1 MISEQNIARKMRLM
15 GRMGLIGLIGL
26 MGLMG
31 LGLMGCS
38 SSDEAATPAPA
49 PTTVELQSYVT
60 GYEEAVRANAA
71 NGANGANGPVN
82 RAWTQPTGYS
92 LYSDAESPISVFFT
106 QGMTSGNEE
115 YFYKSSGH
123 WRASQDE
130 IAAGTYYLYG
140 YVPHDQSITSTASV
154 LEGEGK
160 TFADG
165 AVLTIEN
172 VPTVSKADFC
182 VVIAAK
188 NGASANED
196 YSTEGLKRGNFE
208 YVAQA
213 TGGDGH
219 NYVYLLF
226 DHLFSALR
234 VKMRVQGDY
243 NDLRTIKLKELR
255 MQTSGAGDVPTKKKT
270 QITVTL
276 NKTTDGA
283 DPVGSVVFTPDSD
296 SGNSD
301 GAVVDWNDGITLTAD
316 YQEFQGHL
324 MPFGVTN
331 IKLISTYDVY
341 DKKGN
346 LIRQNCTATNT
357 INISNLFSGQTETL
371 RGRRYTINLTINP
384 TYLYMLSEPDLNDP
398 TVVVTE

>member
-15 GRMGLIGLIGL
+15 GRRGLIGL

-38 SSDEAATPAPA
+38 SSDEAATPVAEA
-49 PTTVELQSYVT
+49 TTVELQSYVT
-60 GYEEAVRANAA
+60 EYEEAVRANEA
-71 NGANGANGPVN
+71 NEANRANEPSR
-82 RAWTQPTGYS
+82 RAWTQPEGYL
-92 LYSDAESPISVFFT
+92 LYGDAEASIGVFFT
-106 QGMTSGNEE
+106 QGTTSGNEE

-140 YVPHDQSITSTASV
+140 YVPHDLSITSVVSTLDGSD
-154 LEGEGK
+154 
-160 TFADG
+160 TYADG
-165 AVLTIEN
+165 AVLTLTN
-172 VPTVSKADFC
+172 VPTVSKADVC

-208 YVAQA
+208 YVA
-213 TGGDGH
+213 TGS
-219 NYVYLLF
+219 NNFVYLLF

-234 VKMRVQGDY
+234 VRMRVQGDY

-255 MQTSGAGDVPTKKKT
+255 MQTSGAGDEPTKKKT

-283 DPVGSVVFTPDSD
+283 DPVGSVEFTPDAT

-301 GAVVDWNDGITLTAD
+301 GAVVDWNDGITLASD

-324 MPFGVTN
+324 MPFGVTK
-331 IKLISTYDVY
+331 IELISTYDVY

-346 LIRQNCTATNT
+346 LIRENCTATNT
-357 INISNLFSGQTETL
+357 IDIANLFSGQTETL

-398 TVVVTE
+398 TVEIDN

>member
-1 MISEQNIARKMRLM
+1 M
-15 GRMGLIGLIGL
+15 GLIGL

-38 SSDEAATPAPA
+38 SSDEAATPVAEA
-49 PTTVELQSYVT
+49 TTVELQSYVT
-60 GYEEAVRANAA
+60 GYEEAVRAN
-71 NGANGANGPVN
+71 GANEANRAN
-82 RAWTQPTGYS
+82 EASRRAWTQPTGYS

-106 QGMTSGNEE
+106 QGTTSGDEE
-115 YFYKSSGH
+115 FFYKSSGH
-123 WRASQDE
+123 WRASKKPFE
-130 IAAGTYYLYG
+130 AGTYYLYG
-140 YVPHDQSITSTASV
+140 YVPHDLSITSAVSV

-160 TFADG
+160 TYADG
-165 AVLTIEN
+165 AVLTLTN
-172 VPTVSKADFC
+172 VPTVSKADVC

-213 TGGDGH
+213 TGGGGH

-234 VKMRVQGDY
+234 VRMRVQGDY

-255 MQTSGAGDVPTKKKT
+255 MQTSGEGDVPTKKKT

-283 DPVGSVVFTPDSD
+283 EPVDSVVFTPDPD

-324 MPFGVTN
+324 MPFGVTK

-346 LIRQNCTATNT
+346 LIRENCTATNT
-357 INISNLFSGQTETL
+357 IDIANLFSGQTETL
-371 RGRRYTINLTINP
+371 RGRRYTINMTINP

-398 TVVVTE
+398 TVEIDN

>member
-1 MISEQNIARKMRLM
+1 MRLM
-15 GRMGLIGLIGL
+15 SLRL
-26 MGLMG
+26 MS
-31 LGLMGCS
+31 LGLMSLGFTAC
-38 SSDEAATPAPA
+38 SSDEEPTPVS
-49 PTTVELQSYVT
+49 TTVELQSYVT
-60 GYEEAVRANAA
+60 GYEEAAKATRAYE
-71 NGANGANGPVN
+71 PVT
-82 RAWTQPTGYS
+82 RAWTQPAGYS

-106 QGMTSGNEE
+106 QGTTSGDEE
-115 YFYKSSGH
+115 FFYKSSGH
-123 WRASQDE
+123 WRASKKPFD
-130 IAAGTYYLYG
+130 AGTYYLYG
-140 YVPHDQSITSTASV
+140 YVPHDLSITSTVSV
-154 LEGEGK
+154 LEGEDK
-160 TFADG
+160 TYADG
-165 AVLTIEN
+165 AVLTLTN
-172 VPTVSKADFC
+172 VPTVSKADVC

-196 YSTEGLKRGNFE
+196 YSEGGLKRGNFE
-208 YVAQA
+208 YVA
-213 TGGDGH
+213 TGS
-219 NYVYLLF
+219 NNFVYLLF

-234 VKMRVQGDY
+234 VRMRVQGDY

-283 DPVGSVVFTPDSD
+283 DPVGSVVFTPDPD

-324 MPFGVTN
+324 MPFGVTK

-346 LIRQNCTATNT
+346 LIRENYTATNT
-357 INISNLFSGQTETL
+357 IDIANLFSGQTETL
-371 RGRRYTINLTINP
+371 RGRRYTINMTINP

>member
-1 MISEQNIARKMRLM
+1 M
-15 GRMGLIGLIGL
+15 
-26 MGLMG
+26 
-31 LGLMGCS
+31 
-38 SSDEAATPAPA
+38 
-49 PTTVELQSYVT
+49 
-60 GYEEAVRANAA
+60 
-71 NGANGANGPVN
+71 
-82 RAWTQPTGYS
+82 
-92 LYSDAESPISVFFT
+92 
-106 QGMTSGNEE
+106 
-115 YFYKSSGH
+115 
-123 WRASQDE
+123 
-130 IAAGTYYLYG
+130 
-140 YVPHDQSITSTASV
+140 
-154 LEGEGK
+154 
-160 TFADG
+160 
-165 AVLTIEN
+165 
-172 VPTVSKADFC
+172 
-182 VVIAAK
+182 VIAAK
-188 NGASANED
+188 NGASANEN
-196 YSTEGLKRGNFE
+196 YSTSGLLRGNFE

-213 TGGDGH
+213 TGGGGH
-219 NYVYLLF
+219 NFVYLLF

-234 VKMRVQGDY
+234 VRMRVQGDY

-255 MQTSGAGDVPTKKKT
+255 MQTSGEGDEPTKKKT

-283 DPVGSVVFTPDSD
+283 DPVGSVVFTPDPD

-324 MPFGVTN
+324 MPFGVTK

-346 LIRQNCTATNT
+346 LIRENCTATNT

-398 TVVVTE
+398 TVEIDN

>member
-1 MISEQNIARKMRLM
+1 MRLM

-60 GYEEAVRANAA
+60 GYEEAVRAN
-71 NGANGANGPVN
+71 GANEANRANGPVN
-82 RAWTQPTGYS
+82 RAWTQPEGYL
-92 LYSDAESPISVFFT
+92 LYGDAEASIGVFFT
-106 QGMTSGNEE
+106 QGTTSGNEE

-140 YVPHDQSITSTASV
+140 YVPHDQSITSTANV

-188 NGASANED
+188 NGASANEN
-196 YSTEGLKRGNFE
+196 YSTSGLLRGNFE

-213 TGGDGH
+213 TGGGGH
-219 NYVYLLF
+219 NFVYLLF

-234 VKMRVQGDY
+234 VRMRVQGDY

-255 MQTSGAGDVPTKKKT
+255 MQTSGEGDEPTKKKT

-283 DPVGSVVFTPDSD
+283 DPVGSVVFTPDPD

-324 MPFGVTN
+324 MPFGVTK

-346 LIRQNCTATNT
+346 LIRENCTATNT

-398 TVVVTE
+398 TVEIDN

>member
-1 MISEQNIARKMRLM
+1 VTEY
-15 GRMGLIGLIGL
+15 
-26 MGLMG
+26 
-31 LGLMGCS
+31 
-38 SSDEAATPAPA
+38 DEAAK
-49 PTTVELQSYVT
+49 VN
-60 GYEEAVRANAA
+60 RAY
-71 NGANGANGPVN
+71 GPVT
-82 RAWTQPTGYS
+82 RAWTQPTGYL
-92 LYSDAESPISVFFT
+92 LYGDAESPISVFFT
-106 QGMTSGNEE
+106 QGTTSGGEE
-115 YFYKSSGH
+115 FFYYNSGH
-123 WRASQDE
+123 WRASKKPFN
-130 IAAGTYYLYG
+130 AGTYYLYG
-140 YVPHDQSITSTASV
+140 YVPHDLSITSAVSV

-160 TFADG
+160 TYADG
-165 AVLTIEN
+165 AVLTLTN
-172 VPTVSKADFC
+172 VPTVSKADVC

-208 YVAQA
+208 YVA
-213 TGGDGH
+213 TGS
-219 NYVYLLF
+219 NNFVYLLF

-234 VKMRVQGDY
+234 VRMRVQGDY

-270 QITVTL
+270 QIIVTL

-283 DPVGSVVFTPDSD
+283 DPVGSVVFTPDPD

-324 MPFGVTN
+324 MPFGVTK

-346 LIRQNCTATNT
+346 LIRENCTATNT
-357 INISNLFSGQTETL
+357 IDIANLFSGQTETL

-398 TVVVTE
+398 TVVVEQ

>member
-1 MISEQNIARKMRLM
+1 MRLM
-15 GRMGLIGLIGL
+15 SLKL
-26 MGLMG
+26 MS
-31 LGLMGCS
+31 LGLMSLGFTAC
-38 SSDEAATPAPA
+38 SSDEEPTPVS
-49 PTTVELQSYVT
+49 TTVELQSYVT
-60 GYEEAVRANAA
+60 GYEEAAKATRAYE
-71 NGANGANGPVN
+71 PVT
-82 RAWTQPTGYS
+82 RAWTQPAGYS

-106 QGMTSGNEE
+106 QGTTSGDEE
-115 YFYKSSGH
+115 FFYKSSGH
-123 WRASQDE
+123 WRASKKPFE
-130 IAAGTYYLYG
+130 PGTYYLYG
-140 YVPHDQSITSTASV
+140 YVPHDLSITSAVSV

-160 TFADG
+160 TYADG
-165 AVLTIEN
+165 AVLTLTN
-172 VPTVSKADFC
+172 VPTVSKADVC

-208 YVAQA
+208 YVA
-213 TGGDGH
+213 TGS
-219 NYVYLLF
+219 NNFVYLLF

-234 VKMRVQGDY
+234 VRMRVQGDY

-270 QITVTL
+270 SITVTL

-283 DPVGSVVFTPDSD
+283 DPVGAIVFTPDPD

-324 MPFGVTN
+324 MPFGVTK

-346 LIRQNCTATNT
+346 LIRENCTATNT
-357 INISNLFSGQTETL
+357 IDIANLFSGQTETL

>member
-1 MISEQNIARKMRLM
+1 MRLM
-15 GRMGLIGLIGL
+15 SRMGLIGLIGLIGL

-60 GYEEAVRANAA
+60 GYEDINRANEPNEA
-71 NGANGANGPVN
+71 NRANGPVT

-106 QGMTSGNEE
+106 QADASGDEE
-115 YFYKSSGH
+115 FFYKSSGH
-123 WRASQDE
+123 WRASKKPFN
-130 IAAGTYYLYG
+130 AGTYYLYG
-140 YVPHDQSITSTASV
+140 YVPHDLSITSTASV

-160 TFADG
+160 TYADG

-188 NGASANED
+188 NGASANEN
-196 YSTEGLKRGNFE
+196 YSTSGLLRGNFE

-213 TGGDGH
+213 TGGGGH

-234 VKMRVQGDY
+234 VRMRVQGDY
-243 NDLRTIKLKELR
+243 NNLRTIKLKELR
-255 MQTSGAGDVPTKKKT
+255 MQTCAGDVPTKKKT
-270 QITVTL
+270 SITVTL
-276 NKTTDGA
+276 NKTDAGA
-283 DPVGSVVFTPDSD
+283 DPVKSVVFTPDPA

-316 YQEFQGHL
+316 DQEFQGHL
-324 MPFGVTN
+324 MPFGVTK

-346 LIRQNCTATNT
+346 LIRENCTATNT
-357 INISNLFSGQTETL
+357 IDIANLFSGQTETL

-398 TVVVTE
+398 TVVVEQ

>member
-1 MISEQNIARKMRLM
+1 M

>member
-15 GRMGLIGLIGL
+15 GRRGLIGL

-38 SSDEAATPAPA
+38 SSDEAATPVAEA
-49 PTTVELQSYVT
+49 TTVELQSYVT
-60 GYEEAVRANAA
+60 GYEEAVRAN
-71 NGANGANGPVN
+71 GANEANRANGPVT
-82 RAWTQPTGYS
+82 RAWTQPTGYL
-92 LYSDAESPISVFFT
+92 LYGDAEASIGVFFT
-106 QGMTSGNEE
+106 QGKTSGNEE

-140 YVPHDQSITSTASV
+140 YVPHDLSITSTASL
-154 LEGEGK
+154 LEGEDK

-213 TGGDGH
+213 TGGGGH

-270 QITVTL
+270 SITVTL

-283 DPVGSVVFTPDSD
+283 DPVGSVVFTPDPD

-301 GAVVDWNDGITLTAD
+301 GAVVEWNDGITLTNE
-316 YQEFQGHL
+316 YQPFQGHL
-324 MPFGVTN
+324 MPFGVTK

-346 LIRQNCTATNT
+346 LTRQNCTATNT
-357 INISNLFSGQTETL
+357 IDIANLFSGQTETL
-371 RGRRYTINLTINP
+371 RGRRYTINMTINP

-398 TVVVTE
+398 TVVVE

>member
-1 MISEQNIARKMRLM
+1 MRLM
-15 GRMGLIGLIGL
+15 GRMGLIGL

-60 GYEEAVRANAA
+60 GYEDINRANEPNEANRA
-71 NGANGANGPVN
+71 NGANEANRANGPVN
-82 RAWTQPTGYS
+82 RAWTQPAGYS

-106 QGMTSGNEE
+106 QADASGDEE
-115 YFYKSSGH
+115 FFYKSSGH
-123 WRASQDE
+123 WRASKKPFN
-130 IAAGTYYLYG
+130 AGTYYLYG
-140 YVPHDQSITSTASV
+140 YVPHDLSITSAVSV

-160 TFADG
+160 TYADG
-165 AVLTIEN
+165 AVLTLTN
-172 VPTVSKADFC
+172 VPTVSKADVC

-188 NGASANED
+188 NGASANEN
-196 YSTEGLKRGNFE
+196 YSTSGLLRGNFE
-208 YVAQA
+208 YVA
-213 TGGDGH
+213 TGS
-219 NYVYLLF
+219 NNFVYLLF

-234 VKMRVQGDY
+234 VRMRVQGDY

-283 DPVGSVVFTPDSD
+283 DPVGSVEFTPDAT

-301 GAVVDWNDGITLTAD
+301 GAVVDWNDGITLTSD

-324 MPFGVTN
+324 MPFGVTK

-346 LIRQNCTATNT
+346 LIRENCTATNT
-357 INISNLFSGQTETL
+357 IDIANLFSGQTETL

-398 TVVVTE
+398 TVVVEQ

>member
-1 MISEQNIARKMRLM
+1 MSLKLM
-15 GRMGLIGLIGL
+15 SLKL
-26 MGLMG
+26 MS
-31 LGLMGCS
+31 LGLMSLGFTAC
-38 SSDEAATPAPA
+38 SSDEEPTPVS
-49 PTTVELQSYVT
+49 TTVELQSYVT
-60 GYEEAVRANAA
+60 GYEEAAKATRAYE
-71 NGANGANGPVN
+71 PVT

-106 QGMTSGNEE
+106 QADASGDEE
-115 YFYKSSGH
+115 FFYKSSGH
-123 WRASQDE
+123 WRASKKPFDAE
-130 IAAGTYYLYG
+130 TYYLYG
-140 YVPHDQSITSTASV
+140 YVPHDLSITSTASV

-165 AVLTIEN
+165 AVLTLTN
-172 VPTVSKADFC
+172 VPTVSKADVC

-188 NGASANED
+188 NGASANEN
-196 YSTEGLKRGNFE
+196 YSTSGLLRGNFE

-213 TGGDGH
+213 TGGGGH

-234 VKMRVQGDY
+234 VQMRVQGDY

-255 MQTSGAGDVPTKKKT
+255 MQTCAGDVPTKKKT
-270 QITVTL
+270 SITVTL
-276 NKTTDGA
+276 NKTDAGT
-283 DPVGSVVFTPDSD
+283 DPVKSVVFTPDPD

-301 GAVVDWNDGITLTAD
+301 GAMVDWNDGITLTSD

-324 MPFGVTN
+324 MPFGVTK

-398 TVVVTE
+398 TVVVD

>member
-1 MISEQNIARKMRLM
+1 MRLM
-15 GRMGLIGLIGL
+15 SLKL
-26 MGLMG
+26 MS
-31 LGLMGCS
+31 LGLMSLGFTAC
-38 SSDEAATPAPA
+38 SSDEEPTPVS
-49 PTTVELQSYVT
+49 TTVELQSYVT
-60 GYEEAVRANAA
+60 GYEEAAKATRAYE
-71 NGANGANGPVN
+71 PVT
-82 RAWTQPTGYS
+82 RAWTQPAGYS

-106 QGMTSGNEE
+106 QADASGDEE
-115 YFYKSSGH
+115 FFYKSSGH
-123 WRASQDE
+123 WRASKKPFE
-130 IAAGTYYLYG
+130 ARTYYLYG
-140 YVPHDQSITSTASV
+140 YVPHDLSITSTVSV

-160 TFADG
+160 TYADG
-165 AVLTIEN
+165 AVLTLTN
-172 VPTVSKADFC
+172 VPTVSKADVC

-208 YVAQA
+208 YVA
-213 TGGDGH
+213 TGS
-219 NYVYLLF
+219 NNFVYLLF

-234 VKMRVQGDY
+234 VKMMVQGDY

-283 DPVGSVVFTPDSD
+283 DPVGSVVFTPDPD

-324 MPFGVTN
+324 MPFGVTK

-346 LIRQNCTATNT
+346 LIRENCTATNT
-357 INISNLFSGQTETL
+357 IDIANLFSGQTETL
-371 RGRRYTINLTINP
+371 RGRRYTINMTINP

-398 TVVVTE
+398 TAVVTE

>member
-1 MISEQNIARKMRLM
+1 MRLM
-15 GRMGLIGLIGL
+15 SLKL
-26 MGLMG
+26 MS
-31 LGLMGCS
+31 LGLMSLGFTAC
-38 SSDEAATPAPA
+38 SSDEEPTPVS
-49 PTTVELQSYVT
+49 TTVELQSYVT
-60 GYEEAVRANAA
+60 GYEEAAKATRAYE
-71 NGANGANGPVN
+71 PVT

-106 QGMTSGNEE
+106 QGTTSGDEE
-115 YFYKSSGH
+115 FFYKSSGH
-123 WRASQDE
+123 WRASKKPFV
-130 IAAGTYYLYG
+130 AGTYYLYG
-140 YVPHDQSITSTASV
+140 YVPHDLSITSAVSV

-160 TFADG
+160 TYADG

-188 NGASANED
+188 NGASANEN
-196 YSTEGLKRGNFE
+196 YSTSGLLRGNFE

-213 TGGDGH
+213 TGGGGH

-234 VKMRVQGDY
+234 VRMRVQGDY
-243 NDLRTIKLKELR
+243 NNLRTIKLKELR
-255 MQTSGAGDVPTKKKT
+255 MQTCAGDVPTKKKT
-270 QITVTL
+270 SITVTL
-276 NKTTDGA
+276 NKTDAGA
-283 DPVGSVVFTPDSD
+283 DPVKKVVFTPDPA

-324 MPFGVTN
+324 MPFGVTK

-357 INISNLFSGQTETL
+357 IDIANLFSGQTETL

-398 TVVVTE
+398 TVVVEQ

>member
-1 MISEQNIARKMRLM
+1 MRLM
-15 GRMGLIGLIGL
+15 GRMGLIGL

-38 SSDEAATPAPA
+38 SSDEAATPVAEA
-49 PTTVELQSYVT
+49 TTVELQSYVT
-60 GYEEAVRANAA
+60 GYEEAAKATRAYE
-71 NGANGANGPVN
+71 PVN

-106 QGMTSGNEE
+106 QADASGDEE
-115 YFYKSSGH
+115 FFYKSSGH
-123 WRASQDE
+123 WRASKKPFV
-130 IAAGTYYLYG
+130 AGTYYLYG
-140 YVPHDQSITSTASV
+140 YVPHDLSITSAVSV

-160 TFADG
+160 TYADG
-165 AVLTIEN
+165 AVLTLTN
-172 VPTVSKADFC
+172 VPTVSKADVC

-208 YVAQA
+208 YVA
-213 TGGDGH
+213 TGS
-219 NYVYLLF
+219 NNFVYLLF

-283 DPVGSVVFTPDSD
+283 DPVGSVVFTPDPD

-324 MPFGVTN
+324 MPFGVTK

-346 LIRQNCTATNT
+346 LIRENCTATNT
-357 INISNLFSGQTETL
+357 IDIANLFSGQTETL
-371 RGRRYTINLTINP
+371 RGRRYTINMTINP
-384 TYLYMLSEPDLNDP
+384 TYLYMLSEPDLDNP
-398 TVVVTE
+398 GVTIN

>member
-1 MISEQNIARKMRLM
+1 MS
-15 GRMGLIGLIGL
+15 
-26 MGLMG
+26 
-31 LGLMGCS
+31 LGLMSLGFTAC
-38 SSDEAATPAPA
+38 SSDEEPTPVS
-49 PTTVELQSYVT
+49 TTVELQSYVT
-60 GYEEAVRANAA
+60 GYEEAAKATRAYE
-71 NGANGANGPVN
+71 PVT
-82 RAWTQPTGYS
+82 RAWTQPAGYS

-106 QGMTSGNEE
+106 QGTTCDDEE
-115 YFYKSSGH
+115 FFYKSSGH
-123 WRASQDE
+123 WRASKKPFN
-130 IAAGTYYLYG
+130 AGTYYLYG
-140 YVPHDQSITSTASV
+140 YVPHDLSITSTVSV

-160 TFADG
+160 TYADG
-165 AVLTIEN
+165 AVLTLTN
-172 VPTVSKADFC
+172 VPTVSKADVC

-208 YVAQA
+208 YVA
-213 TGGDGH
+213 TGS
-219 NYVYLLF
+219 NNFVYLLF

-255 MQTSGAGDVPTKKKT
+255 MQTSGEGDVPTKKKT
-270 QITVTL
+270 SITVTL

-283 DPVGSVVFTPDSD
+283 DPVGSVVFTPDPD

-324 MPFGVTN
+324 MPFGVTK

-346 LIRQNCTATNT
+346 LIRENCTATNT
-357 INISNLFSGQTETL
+357 IDIANLFSGQTETL
-371 RGRRYTINLTINP
+371 RGRRYTINMTINP

>member
-1 MISEQNIARKMRLM
+1 
-15 GRMGLIGLIGL
+15 
-26 MGLMG
+26 MG

>member
-1 MISEQNIARKMRLM
+1 MRLM

-38 SSDEAATPAPA
+38 SSDEAATPVAEA
-49 PTTVELQSYVT
+49 TTVELQSYVT
-60 GYEEAVRANAA
+60 GYEEAVRAN
-71 NGANGANGPVN
+71 GANEANRANGPVN
-82 RAWTQPTGYS
+82 RAWTQPEGYL
-92 LYSDAESPISVFFT
+92 LYGDAEASIGVFFT
-106 QGMTSGNEE
+106 QGTTSGNEE

-140 YVPHDQSITSTASV
+140 YVPHDLSITSTVSV

-160 TFADG
+160 TYADG
-165 AVLTIEN
+165 AVLTLTN
-172 VPTVSKADFC
+172 VPTVSKADVC

-208 YVAQA
+208 YVA
-213 TGGDGH
+213 TGS
-219 NYVYLLF
+219 NNFVYLLF

-234 VKMRVQGDY
+234 VRMRVQGDY

-270 QITVTL
+270 QITLTL
-276 NKTTDGA
+276 NKTDAGA
-283 DPVGSVVFTPDSD
+283 DPVKSVVFTPDPD

-324 MPFGVTN
+324 MPFGVTK

-398 TVVVTE
+398 TVVVEQ